1 MSSSSPSG
9 APSRPRYDVIT
20 FGETM
25 IRFSPVDGEM
35 LEQADYL
42 RADVAGTESN
52 MAAALARMGADVAWV
67 SVLPDHPAGR
77 WIASRLAQH
86 GVDTSH
92 VAWQGDPDELSD
104 GRDERGD
111 QTGQAQPTD
120 GRSNTAGRPS
130 RPSRPGVFFL
140 EPGSPPRGSRVV
152 YDRAGAAATGMTP
165 AVVERALQ
173 SGARIV
179 HTSGITASLSPDCR
193 ETVARVLDNRAE
205 GGYRTSFDVNYR
217 AKLWSPEEARAVLES
232 MLGEVDILVST
243 SDDAALIF
251 GLDGKPE
258 ETVEALHGRFGNE
271 VVVLTLAEGGAVG
284 WSAETG
290 FLYTQPYVV
299 EPVDR
304 LGAGDAFDAGL
315 LYGLLREDLPAGL
328 SYGTALS
335 ALCLS
340 ERGDMTW
347 STLVEVQRLARPVRG
362 AGSAPSTGSAPTPTA
377 SSTGSA
383 SSSRSTPS
391 APSNRSAES

>member
-1 MSSSSPSG
+1 MSSSSPFG
-9 APSRPRYDVIT
+9 EPSRPRYDVIT

-42 RADVAGTESN
+42 RADAAGTESN

-67 SVLPDHPAGR
+67 SALPDHPAGR
-77 WIASRLAQH
+77 WIASRLALH
-86 GVDTSH
+86 GVDTSY
-92 VAWQGDPDELSD
+92 VAWQGDPDEPSD
-104 GRDERGD
+104 GRPERD
-111 QTGQAQPTD
+111 DRTGQAEQTD
-120 GRSNTAGRPS
+120 DRGGSVRRPV
-130 RPSRPGVFFL
+130 RPGVFFL

-152 YDRAGAAATGMTP
+152 YDRAGSAATGMTP
-165 AVVERALQ
+165 EVVEQALR

-179 HTSGITASLSPDCR
+179 HTSGITASLSTECR
-193 ETVARVLDNRAE
+193 DTVARVLGNRAE

-217 AKLWSPEEARAVLES
+217 AKLWSPEEARAALES
-232 MLGEVDILVST
+232 LLVQVDILVST

-251 GLDGKPE
+251 GLDGMPE
-258 ETVEALHGRFGNE
+258 ETVEALHERFGNE
-271 VVVLTLAEGGAVG
+271 IVVLTLAEGGAVG

-290 FLYTQPYVV
+290 FLYTKPYVV

-347 STLVEVQRLARPVRG
+347 STLEEVKRMARPVHVSR
-362 AGSAPSTGSAPTPTA
+362 SATSARSEP
-377 SSTGSA
+377 
-383 SSSRSTPS
+383 STPS
-391 APSNRSAES
+391 APSNRSTES

>member
-1 MSSSSPSG
+1 MSSSPSD

-42 RADVAGTESN
+42 RADAAGTESN

-77 WIASRLAQH
+77 WIASRLALH

-92 VAWQGDPDELSD
+92 VAWQGNEDEQSD
-104 GRDERGD
+104 ARGERAGRAEQAVQTDDRGD
-111 QTGQAQPTD
+111 AV
-120 GRSNTAGRPS
+120 R

-152 YDRAGAAATGMTP
+152 YDRAGSAATGMTP
-165 AVVERALQ
+165 AVVERALH

-179 HTSGITASLSPDCR
+179 HTSGITASLSPDCL
-193 ETVARVLDNRAE
+193 ETVSRVLGNRAE
-205 GGYRTSFDVNYR
+205 GGYRTSFDINYR
-217 AKLWSPEEARAVLES
+217 AKLWSPEQARTALES
-232 MLGEVDILVST
+232 LLDRVDILVST

-251 GLDGKPE
+251 GLAGTPE

-271 VVVLTLAEGGAVG
+271 TVVLTLAEGGAVG

-290 FLYTQPYVV
+290 FLHTKPYVV

-315 LYGLLREDLPAGL
+315 LYGLLREDLAAGL

-347 STLVEVQRLARPVRG
+347 STLEEVKQMARPVHASRSETS
-362 AGSAPSTGSAPTPTA
+362 ARSEPSAPTAPST
-377 SSTGSA
+377 
-383 SSSRSTPS
+383 
-391 APSNRSAES
+391 RSAGS

>member
-42 RADVAGTESN
+42 RADAAGTESN

-77 WIASRLAQH
+77 WIASRLALH

-92 VAWQGDPDELSD
+92 VAWSD
-104 GRDERGD
+104 GRPE
-111 QTGQAQPTD
+111 Q
-120 GRSNTAGRPS
+120 PS
-130 RPSRPGVFFL
+130 RPSRPKRTGVFFL

-152 YDRAGAAATGMTP
+152 YDRAGSAATGMTP
-165 AVVERALQ
+165 AVVEQALQ

-179 HTSGITASLSPDCR
+179 HTSGITASLSSECR
-193 ETVARVLDNRAE
+193 ETVARVLDHRAE
-205 GGYRTSFDVNYR
+205 GGYRTSFDINYR
-217 AKLWSPEEARAVLES
+217 AKLWSPEEACAVLET

-243 SDDAALIF
+243 TDDAALIF
-251 GLDGKPE
+251 GMDGTPE

-284 WSAETG
+284 WSAATG

-315 LYGLLREDLPAGL
+315 LYGLLREDLATGL

-347 STLVEVQRLARPVRG
+347 STLEEVKQMARPVH
-362 AGSAPSTGSAPTPTA
+362 A
-377 SSTGSA
+377 
-383 SSSRSTPS
+383 SRSADS
-391 APSNRSAES
+391 

>member
-1 MSSSSPSG
+1 
-9 APSRPRYDVIT
+9 
-20 FGETM
+20 M

-42 RADVAGTESN
+42 RADAAGTESN
-52 MAAALARMGADVAWV
+52 MAAALARLGADVAWV

-92 VAWQGDPDELSD
+92 VAWQGEPDEPS
-104 GRDERGD
+104 
-111 QTGQAQPTD
+111 D
-120 GRSNTAGRPS
+120 GRSNTAG

-152 YDRAGAAATGMTP
+152 YDRAGSAATGMTP
-165 AVVERALQ
+165 EVVEQALR
-173 SGARIV
+173 SGAKIV
-179 HTSGITASLSPDCR
+179 HTSGITASLSADCR
-193 ETVARVLDNRAE
+193 ETVDRVLGNRAE

-217 AKLWSPEEARAVLES
+217 AKLWSPEEARAVLET

-258 ETVEALHGRFGNE
+258 ETVEALYGRFGNE
-271 VVVLTLAEGGAVG
+271 IVVLTLAEGGAVG

-290 FLYTQPYVV
+290 FLYTEPYVV

-315 LYGLLREDLPAGL
+315 LYGLLREDLATGL

-347 STLVEVQRLARPVRG
+347 STLEEVKQMARPVRTDK
-362 AGSAPSTGSAPTPTA
+362 SAPSSRPASSTSTA
-377 SSTGSA
+377 SSTGSPPPT
-383 SSSRSTPS
+383 RT
-391 APSNRSAES
+391 AES

>member
-1 MSSSSPSG
+1 MSSSPSD

-42 RADVAGTESN
+42 RADAAGTESN

-77 WIASRLAQH
+77 WIASRLALH

-92 VAWQGDPDELSD
+92 VAWQGDSDESSD
-104 GRDERGD
+104 GRGERD
-111 QTGQAQPTD
+111 DRTGQAEQTD
-120 GRSNTAGRPS
+120 DRGDAVGRPS
-130 RPSRPGVFFL
+130 RPHRPHRPSRPGVFFL

-152 YDRAGAAATGMTP
+152 YDRARSAATDMTP
-165 AVVERALQ
+165 AVVEQALR

-179 HTSGITASLSPDCR
+179 HTSGITASLSPDCL
-193 ETVARVLDNRAE
+193 ETVSRVLGNRVE

-217 AKLWSPEEARAVLES
+217 AKLWSPAEARAALES
-232 MLGEVDILVST
+232 LLDQVDILVST

-251 GLDGKPE
+251 GMDGPPE
-258 ETVEALHGRFGNE
+258 ETVEALQGRFGNE
-271 VVVLTLAEGGAVG
+271 IVVLTLAEGGAVG
-284 WSAETG
+284 WSGETG
-290 FLYTQPYVV
+290 FLHTQPYVV

-347 STLVEVQRLARPVRG
+347 STLKEVKQMARPVR
-362 AGSAPSTGSAPTPTA
+362 ASRSATSARSEPSAPTAPST
-377 SSTGSA
+377 
-383 SSSRSTPS
+383 
-391 APSNRSAES
+391 RSAGS

>member
-1 MSSSSPSG
+1 
-9 APSRPRYDVIT
+9 
-20 FGETM
+20 M

-42 RADVAGTESN
+42 RADAAGTESN

-77 WIASRLAQH
+77 WIASRLALH

-92 VAWQGDPDELSD
+92 VAWSD
-104 GRDERGD
+104 GRPE
-111 QTGQAQPTD
+111 Q
-120 GRSNTAGRPS
+120 PS
-130 RPSRPGVFFL
+130 RPSRPKRTGVFFL

-152 YDRAGAAATGMTP
+152 YDRAGSAATGMTP
-165 AVVERALQ
+165 AVVEQALQ

-179 HTSGITASLSPDCR
+179 HTSGITASLSSECR
-193 ETVARVLDNRAE
+193 ETVARVLDHRAE
-205 GGYRTSFDVNYR
+205 GGYRTSFDINYR
-217 AKLWSPEEARAVLES
+217 AKLWSPEEACAVLET

-243 SDDAALIF
+243 TDDAALIF
-251 GLDGKPE
+251 GMDGTPE

-284 WSAETG
+284 WSAATG

-315 LYGLLREDLPAGL
+315 LYGLLREDLATGL

-347 STLVEVQRLARPVRG
+347 STLEEVKQMARPVH
-362 AGSAPSTGSAPTPTA
+362 A
-377 SSTGSA
+377 
-383 SSSRSTPS
+383 SRSADS
-391 APSNRSAES
+391 

>member
-1 MSSSSPSG
+1 
-9 APSRPRYDVIT
+9 
-20 FGETM
+20 M

-42 RADVAGTESN
+42 RADAAGTESN
-52 MAAALARMGADVAWV
+52 MAAALARMGADVAWI

-77 WIASRLAQH
+77 WIASRLALH

-92 VAWQGDPDELSD
+92 VAWQGDEDEPSN
-104 GRDERGD
+104 GRCERD
-111 QTGQAQPTD
+111 DRTGQAEQTDDRGDTVGQP
-120 GRSNTAGRPS
+120 NRPS

-152 YDRAGAAATGMTP
+152 YDRAGSAATGMTP
-165 AVVERALQ
+165 AVVEQALR

-179 HTSGITASLSPDCR
+179 HTSGITASLSSECL
-193 ETVARVLDNRAE
+193 ETVSRVLGNRVE
-205 GGYRTSFDVNYR
+205 GGYRTSFDINYR
-217 AKLWSPEEARAVLES
+217 AKLWSPEEARAALES
-232 MLGEVDILVST
+232 LLDQVDILVST

-251 GLDGKPE
+251 GMDGPPE

-271 VVVLTLAEGGAVG
+271 IVVLTLAEGGAVG

-290 FLYTQPYVV
+290 FLHTQPYVV

-315 LYGLLREDLPAGL
+315 LYGLLREDLAAGL

-347 STLVEVQRLARPVRG
+347 STLEEVKQMARPVHDSR
-362 AGSAPSTGSAPTPTA
+362 SATSARSEPSAPTA
-377 SSTGSA
+377 
-383 SSSRSTPS
+383 PS
-391 APSNRSAES
+391 ARSAGS

>member
-1 MSSSSPSG
+1 MPSSLSG
-9 APSRPRYDVIT
+9 APSRSRYDIIT

-42 RADVAGTESN
+42 RADAAGTESN

-67 SVLPDHPAGR
+67 SVLPNHPAGR
-77 WIASRLAQH
+77 WIAARLALH

-92 VAWQGDPDELSD
+92 VAW
-104 GRDERGD
+104 RDERDTQADEQAGQSDAQAGQGGQSDD
-111 QTGQAQPTD
+111 QEDRARRAE
-120 GRSNTAGRPS
+120 RSRRA
-130 RPSRPGVFFL
+130 GVFFL

-152 YDRAGAAATGMTP
+152 YDRAGSAATGMTP
-165 AVVERALQ
+165 AVVEEALR

-179 HTSGITASLSPDCR
+179 HTSGITASLSPDCL
-193 ETVARVLDNRAE
+193 ETVSRVLGNRAE

-232 MLGEVDILVST
+232 LLDQVDILVST
-243 SDDAALIF
+243 ADDAALIF
-251 GLDGKPE
+251 GLDGAPE
-258 ETVEALHGRFGNE
+258 ETVNALHGRFGNE
-271 VVVLTLAEGGAVG
+271 IIVLTLSAGGAVG
-284 WSAETG
+284 WSEETG
-290 FLYTQPYVV
+290 FLYTHPYVV

-335 ALCLS
+335 ALSLS

-347 STLVEVQRLARPVRG
+347 STLEEVKRLAHPVRSVRPTRSIPS
-362 AGSAPSTGSAPTPTA
+362 AGS
-377 SSTGSA
+377 
-383 SSSRSTPS
+383 
-391 APSNRSAES
+391 

>member
-1 MSSSSPSG
+1 
-9 APSRPRYDVIT
+9 
-20 FGETM
+20 M

-35 LEQADYL
+35 LEQADFL
-42 RADVAGTESN
+42 RADAAGTESN

-77 WIASRLAQH
+77 WIASRLALH
-86 GVDTSH
+86 GVDTSY
-92 VAWQGDPDELSD
+92 VAWQGDPDEPSD
-104 GRDERGD
+104 GRSERDDRG
-111 QTGQAQPTD
+111 GQAEKTD
-120 GRSNTAGRPS
+120 DRGGSVS

-152 YDRAGAAATGMTP
+152 YDRAGSAATGMTP
-165 AVVERALQ
+165 GVVEQALR

-179 HTSGITASLSPDCR
+179 HTSGITASLSTECR
-193 ETVARVLDNRAE
+193 ETVARVLGNRAE

-217 AKLWSPEEARAVLES
+217 AKLWSPEQARDVLES
-232 MLGEVDILVST
+232 LLDEVDILVST

-251 GLDGKPE
+251 GLDGMPE
-258 ETVEALHGRFGNE
+258 ETVEALNGRFGNE
-271 VVVLTLAEGGAVG
+271 IVVLTLAEGGAVG

-290 FLYTQPYVV
+290 FLYTEPYVV

-315 LYGLLREDLPAGL
+315 LYGLLREDLAAGL

-347 STLVEVQRLARPVRG
+347 STLEEVKRMARPVR
-362 AGSAPSTGSAPTPTA
+362 TA
-377 SSTGSA
+377 QSA
-383 SSSRSTPS
+383 SSARSEPSTPS
-391 APSNRSAES
+391 APSNRSAGS

>member
-1 MSSSSPSG
+1 
-9 APSRPRYDVIT
+9 
-20 FGETM
+20 M

-42 RADVAGTESN
+42 RADAAGTESN
-52 MAAALARMGADVAWV
+52 MGAALARMGADVAWV

-92 VAWQGDPDELSD
+92 EAWSEG
-104 GRDERGD
+104 
-111 QTGQAQPTD
+111 
-120 GRSNTAGRPS
+120 
-130 RPSRPGVFFL
+130 RPGVFFL

-152 YDRAGAAATGMTP
+152 YDRAGSAATGMTP
-165 AVVERALQ
+165 AVVEEALR

-179 HTSGITASLSPDCR
+179 HTSGITASLSPDCL
-193 ETVARVLDNRAE
+193 ETVARVLGNRAE

-217 AKLWSPEEARAVLES
+217 AKLWSPEEARTVLES
-232 MLGEVDILVST
+232 LLDQVGILVST

-251 GLDGKPE
+251 GLDGAPE

-271 VVVLTLAEGGAVG
+271 IVVLTLAEGGAVG

-290 FLYTQPYVV
+290 FLYTDPYVV

-315 LYGLLREDLPAGL
+315 LYGLLRDDLSTGM

-347 STLVEVQRLARPVRG
+347 STLEEVKQMARPVR
-362 AGSAPSTGSAPTPTA
+362 AAKSAPSSETAPSTGSTPSTGTAPSTGSTPSTGSAP
-377 SSTGSA
+377 STHPAGS
-383 SSSRSTPS
+383 
-391 APSNRSAES
+391 

>member
-1 MSSSSPSG
+1 
-9 APSRPRYDVIT
+9 
-20 FGETM
+20 M

-42 RADVAGTESN
+42 RADAAGTESN
-52 MAAALARMGADVAWV
+52 MAAALARMGAGVAWV

-92 VAWQGDPDELSD
+92 VAWQGDPDEPTG
-104 GRDERGD
+104 GRCEPDDRAGQAGQTDDRGD
-111 QTGQAQPTD
+111 TV
-120 GRSNTAGRPS
+120 R

-152 YDRAGAAATGMTP
+152 YDRAGSAATGMTP
-165 AVVERALQ
+165 AVVEQALR

-179 HTSGITASLSPDCR
+179 HTSGITASLSADCR
-193 ETVARVLDNRAE
+193 ETVARVLGNRAE

-217 AKLWSPEEARAVLES
+217 AKLWSPEEARDVLETL
-232 MLGEVDILVST
+232 LGEVDILVST

-251 GLDGKPE
+251 GLDGTPE
-258 ETVEALHGRFGNE
+258 ETVEALHGRFGNGT
-271 VVVLTLAEGGAVG
+271 VVLTLAEGGAVG

-315 LYGLLREDLPAGL
+315 LYGLLREELATGL

-347 STLVEVQRLARPVRG
+347 STLEEVKRLARPVRG
-362 AGSAPSTGSAPTPTA
+362 AQTVQPAESA
-377 SSTGSA
+377 SSTGF
-383 SSSRSTPS
+383 
-391 APSNRSAES
+391 APSIRSAGS

>member
-1 MSSSSPSG
+1 
-9 APSRPRYDVIT
+9 
-20 FGETM
+20 M

-42 RADVAGTESN
+42 RADAAGTESN

-67 SVLPDHPAGR
+67 SALPDHPAGR

-86 GVDTSH
+86 GVDTSY
-92 VAWQGDPDELSD
+92 VAWSD
-104 GRDERGD
+104 GPAE
-111 QTGQAQPTD
+111 P
-120 GRSNTAGRPS
+120 RSQPS
-130 RPSRPGVFFL
+130 RPKRTGVFFL

-152 YDRAGAAATGMTP
+152 YDRAGSAATGMTP
-165 AVVERALQ
+165 AVVEQALR

-179 HTSGITASLSPDCR
+179 HTSGITASLSADCR
-193 ETVARVLDNRAE
+193 ETVARVLGQRAE

-217 AKLWSPEEARAVLES
+217 AKLWSPEEARAVLET

-251 GLDGKPE
+251 GMDGTPE
-258 ETVEALHGRFGNE
+258 ETVEALHGWFGNE

-290 FLYTQPYVV
+290 FIITQPYVV

-315 LYGLLREDLPAGL
+315 LYGLLREDLAAGL

-347 STLVEVQRLARPVRG
+347 STLEEVKRLARPVRTG
-362 AGSAPSTGSAPTPTA
+362 KSAPSSRPASSTPAASFTSTA
-377 SSTGSA
+377 STTGSA
-383 SSSRSTPS
+383 SSTPT
-391 APSNRSAES
+391 APPTRSAES

>member
-1 MSSSSPSG
+1 
-9 APSRPRYDVIT
+9 
-20 FGETM
+20 M

-42 RADVAGTESN
+42 RADAAGTESN
-52 MAAALARMGADVAWV
+52 MAAALARMSADVAWV

-77 WIASRLAQH
+77 WIASRLALH

-92 VAWQGDPDELSD
+92 VAWQGDEDEPSN
-104 GRDERGD
+104 GQGERDDR
-111 QTGQAQPTD
+111 TGQAEQADDRGDTVGLP
-120 GRSNTAGRPS
+120 GRPGTVR
-130 RPSRPGVFFL
+130 RPVRPGVFFL

-152 YDRAGAAATGMTP
+152 YDRAGSAATGMTP
-165 AVVERALQ
+165 EVVEQALR

-179 HTSGITASLSPDCR
+179 HTSGITASLSNECR
-193 ETVARVLDNRAE
+193 ETVARVLGNRAE

-217 AKLWSPEEARAVLES
+217 AKLWSPEEARAALES

-251 GLDGKPE
+251 GLDGMPE
-258 ETVEALHGRFGNE
+258 ETVEALRGRFGNE
-271 VVVLTLAEGGAVG
+271 IVVLTLAEGGAVG
-284 WSAETG
+284 WSAATG
-290 FLYTQPYVV
+290 FLHTKPYVV

-347 STLVEVQRLARPVRG
+347 STLEEVKRMARPVH
-362 AGSAPSTGSAPTPTA
+362 A
-377 SSTGSA
+377 
-383 SSSRSTPS
+383 SRSATSTRSEPTTPS
-391 APSNRSAES
+391 APSNRSTES

>member
-9 APSRPRYDVIT
+9 APSRPRYDVVT

-35 LEQADYL
+35 LEQAGYL
-42 RADVAGTESN
+42 RADAAGTESN

-92 VAWQGDPDELSD
+92 VAWQGDLTEPS
-104 GRDERGD
+104 GGQGERSD
-111 QTGQAQPTD
+111 QTGQAEPTD

-130 RPSRPGVFFL
+130 RPKRTGVFFL

-152 YDRAGAAATGMTP
+152 YDRAGSAATGMTP
-165 AVVERALQ
+165 SIVEQALR

-179 HTSGITASLSPDCR
+179 HTSGITASLSTDCL
-193 ETVARVLDNRAE
+193 ETVAHILGNRAE

-217 AKLWSPEEARAVLES
+217 AKLWSPREARAVLES
-232 MLGEVDILVST
+232 LLDQVDILVST

-258 ETVEALHGRFGNE
+258 ETVEAIHGRFGNE
-271 VVVLTLAEGGAVG
+271 TVVLTLSEGGAVG
-284 WSAETG
+284 WSADTG
-290 FLYTQPYVV
+290 FLYTKPYAV

-347 STLVEVQRLARPVRG
+347 STLEEVQQMARPVR
-362 AGSAPSTGSAPTPTA
+362 ASQSASSTESTGS
-377 SSTGSA
+377 
-383 SSSRSTPS
+383 
-391 APSNRSAES
+391 

>member
-42 RADVAGTESN
+42 RADAAGTESN
-52 MAAALARMGADVAWV
+52 MAAALARMGADVAWI

-77 WIASRLAQH
+77 WIASRLALH

-92 VAWQGDPDELSD
+92 VAWQGDEDEPSD
-104 GRDERGD
+104 G
-111 QTGQAQPTD
+111 Q
-120 GRSNTAGRPS
+120 PS

-152 YDRAGAAATGMTP
+152 YDRAGSAATGMTP
-165 AVVERALQ
+165 AVVEQALR

-179 HTSGITASLSPDCR
+179 HTSGITASLSFECL
-193 ETVARVLDNRAE
+193 ETVSRVLGNRVE

-217 AKLWSPEEARAVLES
+217 AKLWSPEEARAALES
-232 MLGEVDILVST
+232 LLDQVDILVST

-251 GLDGKPE
+251 GMDGPPE

-271 VVVLTLAEGGAVG
+271 IVVLTLAEGGAVG
-284 WSAETG
+284 WSAATG
-290 FLYTQPYVV
+290 FLHTQPYVV

-347 STLVEVQRLARPVRG
+347 STLEEVKQMARPVR
-362 AGSAPSTGSAPTPTA
+362 ASRSATSARSEPSAPTA
-377 SSTGSA
+377 
-383 SSSRSTPS
+383 PS
-391 APSNRSAES
+391 ARSAES